1 MSVLTADAELA
12 GAAAQE
18 RSRDGATP
26 PRGARADSSTDDPSP
41 GHQAGVSSVTALLST
56 IGPPIREDAHQP
68 GPHTSPVRAR
78 GSQPPPIPMSAR
90 RPTTPPPAAEIGA
103 PPAVLEFTG
112 VYDEHF
118 AFVWR
123 SMRRLGVPDRL
134 LDDAAQD
141 VFIVVHRRL
150 AEFEGRSSL
159 KSWLFAI
166 ARRVAH
172 DHRRRI
178 GRKERTEEL
187 PETLV
192 DPRSVTPAHD
202 AERAQA
208 VRTLHEILG
217 SMDDDKREVF
227 VLAELEQMTVP
238 EIADAIGANV
248 NTVYSRLRVARTAF
262 DQAVQRWQARQHRAG
277 DRP

>member
-1 MSVLTADAELA
+1 MGVNRLISSTEEREGGHEEGVDSASVL
-12 GAAAQE
+12 
-18 RSRDGATP
+18 
-26 PRGARADSSTDDPSP
+26 
-41 GHQAGVSSVTALLST
+41 
-56 IGPPIREDAHQP
+56 IGPMGLPTRAESRERP
-68 GPHTSPVRAR
+68 RAV
-78 GSQPPPIPMSAR
+78 
-90 RPTTPPPAAEIGA
+90 PAA
-103 PPAVLEFTG
+103 LDFTA

-123 SMRRLGVPDRL
+123 SLRRLGVPERL

-150 AEFEGRSSL
+150 GEFEGRSTL

-172 DHRRRI
+172 DHRRRV

-187 PETLV
+187 PEAVV
-192 DPRSVTPAHD
+192 DPRGATPAAD
-202 AERAQA
+202 AERAEA
-208 VRTLHEILG
+208 VRVLHEILG
-217 SMDDDKREVF
+217 SLDDDKREVF

-248 NTVYSRLRVARTAF
+248 NTIYSRLRVARQAF
-262 DQAVQRWQARQHRAG
+262 EAAVARRLARTEG
-277 DRP
+277 RR

>member
-1 MSVLTADAELA
+1 MDPAAPGHVPVVD
-12 GAAAQE
+12 AAATALFGPMTLQNA
-18 RSRDGATP
+18 ATP
-26 PRGARADSSTDDPSP
+26 RVR
-41 GHQAGVSSVTALLST
+41 SVAM
-56 IGPPIREDAHQP
+56 DF
-68 GPHTSPVRAR
+68 TS
-78 GSQPPPIPMSAR
+78 
-90 RPTTPPPAAEIGA
+90 
-103 PPAVLEFTG
+103 

-123 SMRRLGVPDRL
+123 SMRRLGVPDRA

-187 PETLV
+187 HETV
-192 DPRSVTPAHD
+192 ADPRGVTPAHD
-202 AERAQA
+202 AERAEA
-208 VRTLHEILG
+208 VRTLHEILNAL
-217 SMDDDKREVF
+217 DDDKREVF

-238 EIADAIGANV
+238 EIAEAIGVNL
-248 NTVYSRLRVARTAF
+248 NTVYSRLRAARMAF
-262 DQAVQRWQARQHRAG
+262 EAAIQRRRAQQDG
-277 DRP
+277 SP

>member
-1 MSVLTADAELA
+1 MGVNPDNSVMEDGAPGHERDVDSASVL
-12 GAAAQE
+12 
-18 RSRDGATP
+18 
-26 PRGARADSSTDDPSP
+26 
-41 GHQAGVSSVTALLST
+41 
-56 IGPPIREDAHQP
+56 IGPLGLATRPEE
-68 GPHTSPVRAR
+68 TRAR
-78 GSQPPPIPMSAR
+78 PKAAPPPIPVQA
-90 RPTTPPPAAEIGA
+90 TPAA
-103 PPAVLEFTG
+103 LDFTA

-150 AEFEGRSSL
+150 AEFEGRSTL

-172 DHRRRI
+172 DHRRRV

-187 PETLV
+187 PETVV
-192 DPRSVTPAHD
+192 DRHGATPAMD
-202 AERAQA
+202 AERAEA
-208 VRTLHEILG
+208 VRVLHEILG
-217 SMDDDKREVF
+217 SLADDKREVF

-238 EIADAIGANV
+238 EIADAIGANI
-248 NTVYSRLRVARTAF
+248 NTVYSRLRVARQAF
-262 DQAVQRWQARQHRAG
+262 EQAVARRLARG
-277 DRP
+277 EGGRR

>member
-1 MSVLTADAELA
+1 MNPDISMTEDDATGHDSDVDSASVL
-12 GAAAQE
+12 
-18 RSRDGATP
+18 
-26 PRGARADSSTDDPSP
+26 
-41 GHQAGVSSVTALLST
+41 
-56 IGPPIREDAHQP
+56 IGPLGLATRPEENRQR
-68 GPHTSPVRAR
+68 TRS
-78 GSQPPPIPMSAR
+78 SPPPIPPR
-90 RPTTPPPAAEIGA
+90 RAAATAAPA
-103 PPAVLEFTG
+103 LDFTA

-123 SMRRLGVPDRL
+123 SLRRLGVPDRL

-150 AEFEGRSSL
+150 GEFEGRSTL

-172 DHRRRI
+172 DHRRRV

-187 PETLV
+187 PEAVADLHG
-192 DPRSVTPAHD
+192 STPAAD

-208 VRTLHEILG
+208 VKVLHEILG
-217 SMDDDKREVF
+217 SLDDDKREVF

-238 EIADAIGANV
+238 EIADAIGANI
-248 NTVYSRLRVARTAF
+248 NTVYSRLRVARQSF
-262 DQAVQRWQARQHRAG
+262 EQAVARRLARTEG
-277 DRP
+277 GRR

>member
-1 MSVLTADAELA
+1 MEDDA
-12 GAAAQE
+12 
-18 RSRDGATP
+18 
-26 PRGARADSSTDDPSP
+26 P
-41 GHQAGVSSVTALLST
+41 GHEASVDSVVVLLAQPVS
-56 IGPPIREDAHQP
+56 P
-68 GPHTSPVRAR
+68 RAR
-78 GSQPPPIPMSAR
+78 GSHPPPIPVAHPR
-90 RPTTPPPAAEIGA
+90 TDAAE
-103 PPAVLEFTG
+103 PAVIPAFEV
-112 VYDEHF
+112 VYDQNF

-123 SMRRLGVPDRL
+123 CLRRLGVPDRL

-150 AEFEGRSSL
+150 GEFEGRSSL

-172 DHRRRI
+172 DHRRRV

-187 PETLV
+187 PETLA
-192 DPRSVTPAHD
+192 DTRASTPAHD

-208 VRTLHEILG
+208 VRVLYEILG
-217 SMDDDKREVF
+217 GLDDDKREVF

-248 NTVYSRLRVARTAF
+248 NTVYSRLRAARQGFEAAVAR
-262 DQAVQRWQARQHRAG
+262 RLARQG
-277 DRP
+277 GQP